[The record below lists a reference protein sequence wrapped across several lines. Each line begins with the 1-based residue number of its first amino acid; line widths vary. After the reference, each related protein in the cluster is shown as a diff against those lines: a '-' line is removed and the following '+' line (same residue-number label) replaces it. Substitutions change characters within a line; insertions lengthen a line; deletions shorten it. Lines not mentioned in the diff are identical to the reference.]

1 VLNFIQTAQPGDA
14 LALSTD
20 ACCEM
25 RQGIWLQA
33 ERAVYLRAERAMAW
47 RDLMV
52 YCENEVPKIV
62 RHGGA
67 AEVLRVAHQFALR
80 TGREVMA

>member
-1 VLNFIQTAQPGDA
+1 MNFIQTAQPGDA

-25 RQGIWLQA
+25 RQGIC
-33 ERAVYLRAERAMAW
+33 LRAERQPGVA
-47 RDLMV
+47 RELMI
-52 YCENEVPKIV
+52 YCENEVPRRV

>member
-1 VLNFIQTAQPGDA
+1 MLLLRILRFLHDAQPGDA

-33 ERAVYLRAERAMAW
+33 ERSLAR
-47 RDLMV
+47 RDLFI
-52 YCENEVPKIV
+52 YCQNEVPRLV

-67 AEVLRVAHQFALR
+67 AEVLRTAGELAER

>member
-1 VLNFIQTAQPGDA
+1 MTLTTRVLEFIQNAQPGDS

-25 RQGIWLQA
+25 RQGIWLAAHRAQA
-33 ERAVYLRAERAMAW
+33 R
-47 RDLMV
+47 RDLMI
-52 YCENEVPKIV
+52 YCENEVPRVV

-67 AEVLRVAHQFALR
+67 AEVLRTAGAFAAR
-80 TGREVMA
+80 TGRELER

>member
-1 VLNFIQTAQPGDA
+1 MTLTTRVLEFIQNAQPGDS

-33 ERAVYLRAERAMAW
+33 ERSLAR
-47 RDLMV
+47 RDLFI
-52 YCENEVPKIV
+52 YCQNEVPRVV

-67 AEVLRVAHQFALR
+67 AEVLRTAGELAAR
-80 TGREVMA
+80 TGRELER

>member
-1 VLNFIQTAQPGDA
+1 MLLLRILRFLHDAQPGDS

-33 ERAVYLRAERAMAW
+33 ERSLAR
-47 RDLMV
+47 RDLFI
-52 YCENEVPKIV
+52 YCQNDVPRLV

-67 AEVLRVAHQFALR
+67 AEVLRTAGELAER

>member
-1 VLNFIQTAQPGDA
+1 MTLRNRVLNFIQTAQPGDA

-33 ERAVYLRAERAMAW
+33 ERLLARRRLFI
-47 RDLMV
+47 
-52 YCENEVPKIV
+52 YCQNEVPLV
-62 RHGGA
+62 VGHGGA
-67 AEVLRVAHQFALR
+67 AEVLRLAEEFAAR